1 MPRRTET
8 RQKKKEEKEQGKQED
23 AAKREVAQFIKE
35 YRAQQEV
42 DMAREDSEASIPPRR
57 SQGIRHC
64 LVLP

>member
-8 RQKKKEEKEQGKQED
+8 RQKKKEEKEQGTQED
-23 AAKREVAQFIKE
+23 AGHAARREVAQFVKE

-57 SQGIRHC
+57 SQGI
-64 LVLP
+64 